1 MPQQTVKNNFLLPFR
16 TERKSF
22 HMVLSA
28 PFRLLFVLTLLIILL
43 VFPNYLLI
51 GSIFL
56 FGIIILLFH
65 KANLRR
71 AFPLI
76 FPAFLILFVLSFPAI
91 FTRGEAE
98 VRWSIGELDL
108 VLKEEGLNNM
118 GIVLAR
124 GLASVLLV
132 TALTT
137 TMTIEEF
144 IQAHKA
150 LKVPRLFIL
159 TILLIMRY
167 TPLMIEEGREI
178 NTAQKLR
185 GIETASFKRRFKARG
200 ALIGSTI
207 IKSINKGTEVY
218 EAMILR
224 GFGSGNEK
232 STPLKTTDFIVF
244 LCLMA
249 PLIVII
255 WFIGGY

>member
-1 MPQQTVKNNFLLPFR
+1 MPQQMVKNTFLLPFR
-16 TERKSF
+16 TDRKNN

-43 VFPNYLLI
+43 VFPNYKLI
-51 GSIFL
+51 SLIFL
-56 FGIIILLFH
+56 FGITILHFH

-76 FPAFLILFVLSFPAI
+76 FPALLILFVLTLPAV
-91 FTRGEAE
+91 FTRGETE
-98 VRWSIGELDL
+98 IKWSIGGLEL
-108 VLKEEGLNNM
+108 VMKEEGLNNM

-124 GLASVLLV
+124 GLASVFLV
-132 TALTT
+132 TTLTT

-150 LKVPRLFIL
+150 LRVPRLFIL
-159 TILLIMRY
+159 TILLILRY
-167 TPLMIEEGREI
+167 TPLMIQEGREI

-185 GIETASFKRRFKARG
+185 GLETASFKRRFKARG

-232 STPLKTTDFIVF
+232 TTPLKATDSIVF

-249 PLIVII
+249 QLAAII
-255 WFIGGY
+255 WFAGGF